1 MNTIALSLII
11 PTFNE
16 EDTTEKA
23 LLEIA
28 SALGPEL
35 SKKTEILII
44 DDGTDH
50 LDVLVP
56 TFAKTMPY
64 YAVEFFRNTPAI
76 GKGAS
81 VAHGVEE
88 ARGEVV
94 GYLDVDLSTPPRYI
108 TQAVK
113 AINSGV
119 ADVFIGSRRASG
131 SSVHRKQFFLKDIL
145 GLMLYWVVQGVVFVG
160 MRHFRDTQCGFKFF
174 KNRAAKIL
182 YKDLLANDG
191 LTDLE
196 ILLRANLLKMNVVEC
211 GVEWVD
217 VRKSKRT
224 LRRILGGEILAMFR
238 ILISYKLM
246 PNRQKKNLEERNFRN

>member
-1 MNTIALSLII
+1 MNTIALSLVI

-23 LLEIA
+23 LQEIA

-35 SKKTEILII
+35 AKKTEVLII

-50 LDVLVP
+50 LDVLAP
-56 TFAKTMPY
+56 SFSKSLPFY
-64 YAVEFFRNTPAI
+64 SIEFFRNSPPV

-81 VAHGVEE
+81 VARGVEE
-88 ARGEVV
+88 ARGEVI
-94 GYLDVDLSTPPRYI
+94 GYLDVDLSTPPSYI
-108 TQAVK
+108 LQAVD
-113 AINSGV
+113 AINSGI

-131 SSVHRKQFFLKDIL
+131 STVRRKQFFLKDIL
-145 GLMLYWVVQGVVFVG
+145 GHILYFVVQGLIFVG
-160 MRHFRDTQCGFKFF
+160 MRHFADTQCGFKFF

-182 YKDLLANDG
+182 YKDLLAFDG

-211 GVEWVD
+211 GVHWVD
-217 VRKSKRT
+217 ERKSKRS
-224 LRRILGGEILAMFR
+224 LRRILAGEVLAMFR
-238 ILISYKLM
+238 ILINYKLM
-246 PNRQKKNLEERNFRN
+246 PSRQKKNLEERNIRN

>member
-23 LLEIA
+23 LMEIA
-28 SALGPEL
+28 QALGPEL
-35 SKKTEILII
+35 AKKTEILIV

-50 LDVLVP
+50 LNILAP
-56 TFAKTMPY
+56 GFAKMLPFY
-64 YAVEFFRNTPAI
+64 SVEYCRNAPAL

-88 ARGEVV
+88 ARGEIV

-108 TQAVK
+108 AQAMNTL
-113 AINSGV
+113 NSGV

-131 SSVHRKQFFLKDIL
+131 STVRRKQFFLKDIL
-145 GLMLYWVVQGVVFVG
+145 GHMLYFVVQGVVFVG
-160 MRHFRDTQCGFKFF
+160 MRHFADTQCGFKFF

-182 YKDLLANDG
+182 YKDLLATDG

-196 ILLRANLLKMNVVEC
+196 ILLRANLLGMNVVEC

-217 VRKSKRT
+217 ERKSKRS
-224 LRRILGGEILAMFR
+224 LRRILAGEVIAMVR
-238 ILISYKLM
+238 ILVNYKLLGS
-246 PNRQKKNLEERNFRN
+246 RQKKNLEERNSRS

>member
-1 MNTIALSLII
+1 MNTISLSLVI
-11 PTFNE
+11 PTYNE

-23 LLEIA
+23 LMEIA
-28 SALGPEL
+28 KTLGSEL
-35 SKKTEILII
+35 SKKTEILIV

-50 LDVLVP
+50 LNVLAP
-56 TFAKTMPY
+56 TFAKMLPFYSIEYT
-64 YAVEFFRNTPAI
+64 RNSPPV

-81 VAHGVEE
+81 VAQGVEE

-108 TQAVK
+108 TQALA

-131 SSVHRKQFFLKDIL
+131 STMRRKQFFLKDIL
-145 GLMLYWVVQGVVFVG
+145 GHMLYLVVQGVVFVG
-160 MRHFRDTQCGFKFF
+160 MRHYPDTQCGFKFF

-182 YKDLLANDG
+182 YKDLLARDG

-217 VRKSKRT
+217 ERKSKRT
-224 LRRILGGEILAMFR
+224 LRRILGGEIIAMVR
-238 ILISYKLM
+238 ILLNYKLL
-246 PNRQKKNLEERNFRN
+246 PARQKKNLEERNIR